1 MDLTI
6 DQALLQA
13 IEAHK
18 SGQLQ
23 DAERLYRSILEVQPK
38 HADANH
44 NLGVLAVGVGK
55 PEAALPLLKVALDAH
70 PEHGQFWLSYISA
83 LIEAKQFIDAQ
94 TVLEKGKRLGLTGD
108 AFIQMEQKLT
118 VKLEAQEPSQQDL
131 NALLSEYNAGNFDSA
146 EHLAKTLTQK
156 YPGHPFGW
164 KVLGSIMSQT
174 GRLKEALIAKQQAV
188 RLSSDDAEAHSNL
201 GNALRDLGR
210 LTEAEQNFREAIRL
224 KPDFSEAHSN
234 LGNTLQELGRLTE
247 AEASCREAIRLK
259 PDFAQAHCN
268 YGVILKDI
276 GQLAEA
282 EASFRGAI
290 RLRPDFAQAHCNLGA
305 CLQDLGRVTET
316 EASYREAIRLK
327 PDYAEALSN
336 LGITLQDRGQLTEAA
351 ASYREAIRLKP
362 DYAQAHSNL
371 LFSLNYVESF
381 SPDAA
386 LSEAK
391 RYGSAVSSRATPK
404 FTSWEAP
411 CDMPKMRIGFVS
423 GDLRTHP
430 VGYFIEGLIQHLDK
444 DHFDLYAF
452 PTTPK
457 SDDLT
462 IHIKRHFHAWIPIF
476 GKSDREAAALIH
488 QQGIHVLIDL
498 SGHTDGNRLPVFSYK
513 PAPVQASWLGYFA
526 TTGLPEMDYF
536 LGDPYMAPK
545 NELHHFSEQIWNLPE
560 TWLCLTPPSETIQIS
575 PLPALKNRYITFGNF
590 GNLSKMGEE
599 VVKRWALILQC
610 VPNSKLFLKARQLAD
625 AAVVRETQ
633 RRFAN
638 HDVAVDR
645 LILEAPSARA
655 EYLAAYNRVD
665 MVLDTFPYPGG
676 TTSSEALWMGVPVL
690 TLKGDRFLSRLGESI
705 ARNAGQANWIAEDLD
720 DYVNKAVAFTSDLP
734 RLADMR
740 ATLRE
745 RVLETPLFDVER
757 FARNFGEAVQSI
769 FSRH

>member
-55 PEAALPLLKVALDAH
+55 PEAALPFLKVALDAS

-94 TVLEKGKRLGLTGD
+94 TVLGEGKRLGLTGD

-164 KVLGSIMSQT
+164 KVLGSLMSQT

-201 GNALRDLGR
+201 GNTLRDLGR
-210 LTEAEQNFREAIRL
+210 LTEAEHSVREAIQL
-224 KPDFSEAHSN
+224 KPDFADAHNN
-234 LGNTLQELGRLTE
+234 LGNVLKDLERLSE
-247 AEASCREAIRLK
+247 AESNYREAIRLK
-259 PDFAQAHCN
+259 PDFAEAHN
-268 YGVILKDI
+268 
-276 GQLAEA
+276 
-282 EASFRGAI
+282 
-290 RLRPDFAQAHCNLGA
+290 NLGNA
-305 CLQDLGRVTET
+305 LIDLGRIS
-316 EASYREAIRLK
+316 EAESSFREALRLKPNYADAHSNLGNALIDLGRISEAESNYREALRLK
-327 PDYAEALSN
+327 PDFAE
-336 LGITLQDRGQLTEAA
+336 
-351 ASYREAIRLKP
+351 
-362 DYAQAHSNL
+362 AHSNL
-371 LFSLNYVESF
+371 LFGLNYAESI
-381 SPDAA
+381 STQAA
-386 LSEAK
+386 LTEAR
-391 RYGSAVSSRATPK
+391 RYGSTVSSRAVPK
-404 FTSWEAP
+404 FTSWETP
-411 CDMPKMRIGFVS
+411 CNASKLRIGFVS
-423 GDLRTHP
+423 GDLRNHP
-430 VGYFIEGLIQHLDK
+430 VGYFAQGLLEHLDRK
-444 DHFDLYAF
+444 QFELIAF
-452 PTTPK
+452 PTTLK

-462 IHIKRHFHAWIPIF
+462 IRIKPLCQGWIPIF
-476 GKSDREAAALIH
+476 GKTDREAAALIH
-488 QQGIHVLIDL
+488 QQSIHVLIDL

-526 TTGLPEMDYF
+526 TTGLAEMDYF
-536 LGDPYMAPK
+536 LGDPHMAPK
-545 NELHHFSEQIWNLPE
+545 NEHHHFSEQVWNLPE
-560 TWLCLTPPSETIQIS
+560 TWLCLTPPSQTIPVS

-599 VVKRWALILQC
+599 VVKRWALILRC

-720 DYVNKAVAFTSDLP
+720 DYVNKAVAFASDLP

-740 ATLRE
+740 ATLRQ